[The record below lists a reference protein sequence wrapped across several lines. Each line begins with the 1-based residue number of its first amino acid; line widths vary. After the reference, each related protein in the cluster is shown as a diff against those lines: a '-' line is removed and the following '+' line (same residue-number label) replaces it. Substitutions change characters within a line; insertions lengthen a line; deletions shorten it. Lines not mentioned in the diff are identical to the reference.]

1 MPVFGHKQ
9 LSLIIVFIL
18 SLPFL
23 LESQQMNMLYPSQLL
38 DLSGF
43 CGQVSRGE
51 GGERLGGFHLNVSL
65 GLIQTLC
72 DGRINPRSQGF
83 QWPLIRDYTGWWQT
97 FLGQ

>member
-43 CGQVSRGE
+43 CRASQQEGEEGRG
-51 GGERLGGFHLNVSL
+51 LVAFISM
-65 GLIQTLC
+65 
-72 DGRINPRSQGF
+72 
-83 QWPLIRDYTGWWQT
+83 
-97 FLGQ
+97 